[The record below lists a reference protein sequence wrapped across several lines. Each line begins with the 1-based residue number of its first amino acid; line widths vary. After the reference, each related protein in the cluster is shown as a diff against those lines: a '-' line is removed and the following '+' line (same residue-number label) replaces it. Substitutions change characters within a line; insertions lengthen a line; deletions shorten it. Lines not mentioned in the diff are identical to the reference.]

1 MTTIGIIYIHTIYI
15 YYISLY
21 PCMIDCDHTNNMGTL
36 LAALAM
42 TCLQT
47 RWLALVLFVPHI
59 IVLSRFPNTVSGRSS
74 FYFPPTLMKSTV
86 QTGEARVTDPPGL
99 SGVVSSEYVVEI
111 DSDVS
116 FICVNHWYLS
126 NDGPGVTF

>member
-1 MTTIGIIYIHTIYI
+1 MVDIGFVRTSHPDSPI
-15 YYISLY
+15 LF
-21 PCMIDCDHTNNMGTL
+21 
-36 LAALAM
+36 
-42 TCLQT
+42 
-47 RWLALVLFVPHI
+47 LV
-59 IVLSRFPNTVSGRSS
+59 
-74 FYFPPTLMKSTV
+74 TLMKSTV

-126 NDGPGVTF
+126 NDEPGVTF